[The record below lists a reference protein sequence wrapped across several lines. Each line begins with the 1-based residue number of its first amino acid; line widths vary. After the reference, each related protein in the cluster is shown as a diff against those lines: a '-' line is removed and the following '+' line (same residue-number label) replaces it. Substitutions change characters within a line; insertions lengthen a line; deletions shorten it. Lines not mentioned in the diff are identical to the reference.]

1 MASNNYEMDKCLQ
14 ISLKKYI
21 DNDKININ
29 DNIVI
34 LYHYPF
40 DRCITYCYINNN
52 GEKVFSSEFGEIEHI
67 GHVIFEPLQEKL
79 MLKSLCRQTK
89 IHFLFNEIYSYL
101 DLKKVFYRYT
111 DDEITC
117 YGDNDIVFYAKPD
130 YTYRQYHLDRG
141 WKIIDR
147 LS

>member
-40 DRCITYCYINNN
+40 DRCITHYYINNN
-52 GEKVFSSEFGEIEHI
+52 GEKSFSSKFGEQNLLN
-67 GHVIFEPLQEKL
+67 VSYLNWFTRKL
-79 MLKSLCRQTK
+79 LKLYINK
-89 IHFLFNEIYSYL
+89 NGLFNKFMHI
-101 DLKKVFYRYT
+101 
-111 DDEITC
+111 
-117 YGDNDIVFYAKPD
+117 
-130 YTYRQYHLDRG
+130 
-141 WKIIDR
+141 
-147 LS
+147 